1 MADRRGLFARA
12 RASAMTDSLPLGAAL
27 LLGLVASGHCIV
39 MCGGISGALGL
50 VTAKGRSGTPRR
62 SLLATYQFGRIASY
76 TLAGWL
82 VGSIG
87 DRVISVLDIDSVRA
101 GLRIATGAALAMA
114 ALAMLGYMKAPGL
127 AIGRLLW
134 PRIARLGRRLV
145 PVTSAP
151 RAFAFGM
158 LWGWM
163 PCGLAYSVLLM
174 AALSAHPLQS
184 AAIMLAFGLGTLPS
198 MLAAAWSA
206 PQLAAWTAQR
216 NVRRGVGVGLLVC
229 AVAAMTGPWL
239 LPYLPLLHAWLPFDC
254 FAGA

>member
-1 MADRRGLFARA
+1 
-12 RASAMTDSLPLGAAL
+12 MTGSLTFGAAL

-50 VTAKGRSGTPRR
+50 VTSKNHSGAPRR
-62 SLLATYQFGRIASY
+62 TLLATYQCGRIASY
-76 TLAGWL
+76 TLAGLL

-87 DRVISVLDIDSVRA
+87 DRVISILDVDSVRV
-101 GLRIATGAALAMA
+101 GLRIATGIALAMA
-114 ALAMLGYMKAPGL
+114 ALAMLGRIKAPGL
-127 AIGRLLW
+127 GLGRLLW

-145 PVTSAP
+145 PVASVP

-163 PCGLAYSVLLM
+163 PCGLAYSVLLI
-174 AALSAHPLQS
+174 AALAANPLQS
-184 AAIMLAFGLGTLPS
+184 AAIMLAFGLGTLPA

-206 PQLAAWTAQR
+206 PRLAAWSSRRSVR
-216 NVRRGVGVGLLVC
+216 NGAGACLLLC
-229 AVAAMTGPWL
+229 AFAVMAGPWL
-239 LPYLPLLHAWLPFDC
+239 LAHVPALHVWLPFDC

>member
-1 MADRRGLFARA
+1 
-12 RASAMTDSLPLGAAL
+12 MTNALPLGAVL
-27 LLGLVASGHCIV
+27 LLGLMASGHCIV

-50 VTAKGRSGTPRR
+50 VTAKDRRGTPQR
-62 SLLATYQFGRIASY
+62 SLLVTYQLGRIASY
-76 TLAGWL
+76 TLAGLL

-87 DRVISVLDIDSVRA
+87 DRVISVLDIDSVRV

-114 ALAMLGYMKAPGL
+114 ALAMLGHMKAPGL
-127 AIGRLLW
+127 GIGRLLW

-145 PVTSAP
+145 PVTNMS

-163 PCGLAYSVLLM
+163 PCGLAYSVLLI
-174 AALSAHPLQS
+174 AALTAHPMQS
-184 AAIMLAFGLGTLPS
+184 AAIMFVFGLGTLPA

-206 PQLAAWTAQR
+206 PRLAAWTSR
-216 NVRRGVGVGLLVC
+216 RTVRYGTGVCLLIC
-229 AVAAMTGPWL
+229 AIAVMGGPWFL
-239 LPYLPLLHAWLPFDC
+239 MQMPFLHAWLPFDC